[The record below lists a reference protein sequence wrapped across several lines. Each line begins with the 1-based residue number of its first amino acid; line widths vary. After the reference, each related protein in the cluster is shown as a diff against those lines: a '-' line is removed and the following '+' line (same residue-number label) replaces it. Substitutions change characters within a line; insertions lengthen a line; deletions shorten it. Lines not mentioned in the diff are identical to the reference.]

1 MLGSFKNHKVI
12 ISGALGDIGQSIVK
26 AFVGKGADVALGD
39 VKPKAEAEAF
49 LASLK
54 AINFEANVLYD
65 QVDIRD
71 PEQVKNWVDR
81 ASGELGTLD
90 IIIPNAATVTI
101 KGIMDISPQE
111 WTNEIK
117 VNLDGAFYLSR
128 FASEKLLEDKV
139 PGRVVFV
146 GSWAAETVHQNLPT
160 YSVSKAA
167 LRMLSKSL
175 ALELAP
181 NDILVNE
188 IAPGYVDAGLSKQVL
203 DGNAS
208 AKLKAIEKVPVKR
221 IMHPDEVASSV
232 LWLCDFDNKHMT
244 GSTLLMD
251 GGLSLLS

>member
-1 MLGSFKNHKVI
+1 MPSSFKNHCVI
-12 ISGALGDIGQSIVK
+12 ISGALGDIGRSIVK
-26 AFVGKGADVALGD
+26 AFVLKGANVALGD
-39 VKPKAEAEAF
+39 VKENDEAQAF
-49 LASLK
+49 LASLNLLNPEVK
-54 AINFEANVLYD
+54 VFYDRVDVRDPD
-65 QVDIRD
+65 QVK
-71 PEQVKNWVDR
+71 QWVER
-81 ASGELGTLD
+81 ATEELGALD

-101 KGIMDISPQE
+101 KGIMDISPAE
-111 WTNEIK
+111 WSNELK

-128 FASEKLLEDKV
+128 FASEKLLHGKV
-139 PGRVVFV
+139 SGRLVFV

-203 DGNAS
+203 DGNES
-208 AKLKAIEKVPVKR
+208 AKLKATEKVPVKR